1 MRCLPHNNNNNT
13 PSWTWQLHPALA
25 HNLQHTNETATP
37 MLLPS
42 PTTLGQS
49 VSSIVSANVHAN
61 GPLTTKTAESLTRR
75 KFQRTATNPDGDG
88 GFRKPSIPASVTR
101 RPLTDRRPSDGAR
114 KRNTSLREGMRQP
127 SGPRDFPGSPG
138 KRYAQT
144 SSRSRGAIVC
154 REHGKEID
162 ELLTTAAGM
171 ATWTQALLPSELYPP
186 APTLHSRPRTSRIRR
201 PTSAPDLPLPLLR
214 VTLQTSTLSLP

>member
-1 MRCLPHNNNNNT
+1 VQLHSSHLTLYSTLLYPYPAPRMRCLPHNNNN
-13 PSWTWQLHPALA
+13 PQSWTWQLHPAPA
-25 HNLQHTNETATP
+25 HNLQVTIETATP
-37 MLLPS
+37 MQLPS

-114 KRNTSLREGMRQP
+114 KRNISLREGMRVP

-144 SSRSRGAIVC
+144 SSRSCGGATVC
-154 REHGKEID
+154 GVNGKK
-162 ELLTTAAGM
+162 
-171 ATWTQALLPSELYPP
+171 
-186 APTLHSRPRTSRIRR
+186 H
-201 PTSAPDLPLPLLR
+201 
-214 VTLQTSTLSLP
+214 